1 MWYEIQGLYSLG
13 LGVYGLGYACVCMS
27 VCMFLGLQGCLFV
40 YVVHIYIYIFT
51 TVFLFGSMSQHGGSS
66 NWGTTENGKA
76 CRIYLK
82 FGARNQ
88 AQRAPGTQGGGPRNT
103 RGRGRGSSPR
113 NLGQRHPRANHTLH
127 WNTFRQT

>member
-1 MWYEIQGLYSLG
+1 MPVCVHVSLHVSWFAGLF
-13 LGVYGLGYACVCMS
+13 VCVC
-27 VCMFLGLQGCLFV
+27 GT
-40 YVVHIYIYIFT
+40 HIYIYICT
-51 TVFLFGSMSQHGGSS
+51 TVLLFGSMSQHGGSS
-66 NWGTTENGKA
+66 NWGTTKNGKA

-127 WNTFRQT
+127 WSTFRQT